1 MRVLIAE
8 DDAPLLSVL
17 TRGLR
22 QNGYV
27 VDTAARGDDALHL
40 LMVNEYAAAVLDW
53 RMPGLNGI
61 EVIAA
66 VRQRRQTLPILLLT
80 AHDAPA
86 DRVRGLD
93 AGADDYVVKPFDFSE
108 LLARLRALLRRGSE
122 GGSAVL
128 RLGNLALD
136 PATRDVRIGDRDLGL
151 TPREYGILELLLRRA
166 GTVVS
171 RQGIIDQVWP
181 EGDPTWNAIDVH
193 VARLRAKMAGG
204 STVHILAVRG
214 AGYRLVES

>member
-53 RMPGLNGI
+53 RMPGLSGI

-66 VRQRRQTLPILLLT
+66 VRKRRQTLPILLLT

-86 DRVRGLD
+86 DRVNGLD
-93 AGADDYVVKPFDFSE
+93 AGADDYVVKPFDFGE
-108 LLARLRALLRRGSE
+108 LLARLRALLRRGAE

-171 RQGIIDQVWP
+171 RQGIVDHVWP

-204 STVHILAVRG
+204 STVRILAVRG
-214 AGYRLVES
+214 AGYRLVGP

>member
-1 MRVLIAE
+1 
-8 DDAPLLSVL
+8 
-17 TRGLR
+17 
-22 QNGYV
+22 
-27 VDTAARGDDALHL
+27 
-40 LMVNEYAAAVLDW
+40 
-53 RMPGLNGI
+53 MPGLSGI

-66 VRQRRQTLPILLLT
+66 VRKRRQTLPILLLT

-108 LLARLRALLRRGSE
+108 LLARLRALLRRGTE

-128 RLGNLALD
+128 RLGNLALN
-136 PATRDVRIGDRDLGL
+136 PATHDVRIGDRDLGL

-171 RQGIIDQVWP
+171 RQGIVDHVWP

-214 AGYRLVES
+214 AGYRLVGP